1 MLVPRLLIPGPVDV
15 DADVLEALGAP
26 VVPHYGAAW
35 GAMYVEML
43 AALRRVFRTSG
54 TAFAVPGSG
63 TIALDMMMNNL
74 LRPGDVV
81 IVAENGYFG
90 HRLVEIAASYG
101 AQVISIEGAWGEPID
116 PDAVRAAFRSAGKV
130 TAVAMV
136 HAETSTGIVNPL
148 REVAAIAN
156 EHGAAM
162 LADAV
167 TSLGGVELDMDGWG
181 VDFVASGSQKSL
193 AAPAGLGLIG
203 VSERGWQRL
212 AAVPAAERGWYL
224 DLRRWR
230 DYTAET
236 PPWHPHP
243 VTVPPGN
250 IKALHRQLQKIHAI
264 GLDAWLARHT
274 HAAARFRA
282 GLTARGLQAL
292 VVGPAAAPML
302 TITGLPAGSDQQ
314 AIVDQLRERYGLYC
328 SGGFGHFQGR
338 ALRIG
343 HMGKAASDEYVD
355 AALAALGELFPA

>member
-1 MLVPRLLIPGPVDV
+1 MKAPRLLIPGPVDV
-15 DADVLEALGAP
+15 DDDVLEVLGAS

-43 AALRRVFRTSG
+43 EALRRVFRTRG
-54 TAFAVPGSG
+54 TAFALPGSG
-63 TIALDMMMNNL
+63 STALDMMMNNL
-74 LRPGDVV
+74 LRRGDRV

-90 HRLVEIAASYG
+90 HRLGEIAESYG
-101 AQVISIEGAWGEPID
+101 AQVIRIEGQWGEPID
-116 PDAVRAAFRSAGKV
+116 PDAVRAAFRGAGPV

-148 REVAAIAN
+148 REVAAIAD

-181 VDFVASGSQKSL
+181 IDFVASGSQKSL

-212 AAVPAAERGWYL
+212 AALPPAERGWYL

-230 DYTAET
+230 RDAEET

-250 IKALHRQLQKIHAI
+250 VRALHRQLQKIHAM
-264 GLDAWLARHT
+264 GLDAWLARHV

-282 GLTARGLQAL
+282 GLAERGLKPL
-292 VVGPAAAPML
+292 VDGPAAAPML
-302 TITGLPAGSDQQ
+302 TITGLPDGADQREV
-314 AIVDQLRERYGLYC
+314 IDQLRERFGLYC
-328 SGGFGHFQGR
+328 SGGFGYFQGR

-355 AALAALGELFPA
+355 AALAALGALFPA